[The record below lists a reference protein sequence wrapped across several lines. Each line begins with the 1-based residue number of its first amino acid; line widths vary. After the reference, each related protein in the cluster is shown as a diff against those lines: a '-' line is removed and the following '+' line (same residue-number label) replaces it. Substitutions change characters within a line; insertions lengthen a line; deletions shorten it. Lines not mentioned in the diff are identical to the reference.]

1 VPSTKAEV
9 RPIEDWRGVEVASF
23 RFLRN
28 SKVVCMMGTKELQ
41 RGSIY
46 TIGHSN
52 RSIAEFVALLKAF
65 DVQQVVDVRT
75 VPKSRHNSQFNEKRL
90 GRSLQK
96 EGIKYLRLEELG
108 GFRRTT
114 KDSQNLG
121 WHNPSFRGFADYMGT
136 LAFAEGLGDLQK
148 LAERRRTA
156 IMCAEAVPWR
166 CHRSLIGDALAKQ
179 KWNVFD
185 IMTLKT
191 ASKHRLTQFLRI
203 KKGKLIYPEL
213 FAKEK

>member
-1 VPSTKAEV
+1 
-9 RPIEDWRGVEVASF
+9 
-23 RFLRN
+23 
-28 SKVVCMMGTKELQ
+28 MMGTKELQ

-65 DVQQVVDVRT
+65 DVQQIVDVRT
-75 VPKSRHNSQFNEKRL
+75 VPKSRHNPQFNEKRL

-96 EGIKYLRLEELG
+96 EGIEYLRLEELG
-108 GFRRTT
+108 GFRHTT

-121 WHNPSFRGFADYMGT
+121 WHNLSFRGFADYMGT
-136 LAFAEGLGDLQK
+136 LKFAEGLGDLQK

-191 ASKHRLTQFLRI
+191 APKHRLTPFLRI

-213 FAKEK
+213 SAKEK